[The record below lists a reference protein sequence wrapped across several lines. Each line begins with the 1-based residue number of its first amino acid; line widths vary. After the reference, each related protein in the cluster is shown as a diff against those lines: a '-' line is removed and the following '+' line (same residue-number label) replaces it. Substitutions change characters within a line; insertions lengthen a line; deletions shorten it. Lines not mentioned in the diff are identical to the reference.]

1 MRKKCLL
8 AILVEGCIVINSFA
22 QVTLSG
28 KVIDAENGLPVRG
41 ANVRLEQTT
50 IGCATNAKGEFT
62 LSNVKEGEQVLRVSC
77 LNYAPLSRKIS
88 GSNSNLVLKLKN
100 AYINLDQVVV
110 TGTGTHHKLKDTPVP
125 IEVMSAAD
133 IKKAG
138 ITDFQT
144 AMTMLQ
150 PSLSFSTNAMG
161 SYLMMNGLSNKYVL
175 ILVNG
180 KKLTG
185 DTSNNI
191 DLSQINMNNVKRIE
205 VLKGAAS
212 ALYGSDAIAGVINII
227 TDNPKNL
234 ITVTSNTKMEERGQ
248 FTQGVNVDVN
258 TGKFGSFTSYT
269 RQQSDSWKLSSYDED
284 GNLTDKLPVNA
295 FYSDVINQKFT

>member
-1 MRKKCLL
+1 
-8 AILVEGCIVINSFA
+8 
-22 QVTLSG
+22 
-28 KVIDAENGLPVRG
+28 
-41 ANVRLEQTT
+41 
-50 IGCATNAKGEFT
+50 
-62 LSNVKEGEQVLRVSC
+62 
-77 LNYAPLSRKIS
+77 
-88 GSNSNLVLKLKN
+88 KN

-227 TDNPKNL
+227 TRKSPAKKAKL
-234 ITVTSNTKMEERGQ
+234 TA
-248 FTQGVNVDVN
+248 GVM
-258 TGKFGSFTSYT
+258 GGSFGTLNADASVSGTLKNTQYT
-269 RQQSDSWKLSSYDED
+269 LGISSVNSRGFSSAAAPDQQTFEKD
-284 GNLTDKLPVNA
+284 GYNDLGLNAGVVQKITDKLSANA
-295 FYSDVINQKFT
+295 LIRYQKYDTDLDEAAYDDKITPLLPITSCTAADSFMH